1 MDPLQKRQG
10 FVSTPSRESQG
21 WLLSLFTQPVQD
33 QPLSLVLCL
42 GAATLLLSN
51 SLTALVLKHAQPPHK
66 KSEVALATA
75 ALPLPIAQSQIS
87 R

>member
-1 MDPLQKRQG
+1 MDSSQKTR
-10 FVSTPSRESQG
+10 G
-21 WLLSLFTQPVQD
+21 WLLSLFTLPLQE

-51 SLTALVLKHAQPPHK
+51 SLTALVLKHGQPPHK
-66 KSEVALATA
+66 KSEVAKATA
-75 ALPLPIAQSQIS
+75 ALPLPIAQPQIS